1 MERRRDPRI
10 KRRLTCE
17 FYHGVTSHRGI
28 ILDLGPAGAF
38 IRTNAV
44 LSPGTEIDI
53 HLAASVAAPA
63 MTLRG
68 CVVRRKSVPATLTT
82 LIQPGLGVRILEAPR
97 EFGLLT
103 SDCVLDEPIQTDY
116 DFTQASNADQHRG
129 GNPPPTSSNSS
140 AGRTNSNSTAGKTA
154 PDSTTGRTS
163 SEPTAEKTSSDST
176 AGKPKLDSSAG
187 RDERARSSQSPSQA
201 NAAKARGASRDTE
214 KGRPKSARTPLKK
227 QEEPETKR
235 GRRVEAPKP
244 PRPPIAVL
252 VGGSDL
258 DEIAEALRNLDVK
271 TIQCGP
277 YDPQLAALDDA
288 SLLVVSGEI
297 AMSDPIPV
305 DTDLLVG
312 IAVCGDISETM
323 RSQIRQQGFRYL
335 LRSHIHPEALRLLL
349 RYAVY
354 AERDRRGRVRHPV
367 GCEVSWR
374 VGWKRNRGRLLDISR
389 GGCCLLVE
397 NSPNIG
403 AHVAIKIPAETVGGK
418 SLKLRGKVLR
428 STPNAAHSGNERT
441 ALGVI
446 LNGVTPATQKILVDL
461 CEKWSESPP
470 MLSRSERPQSAARA
484 VETHDE
490 EVLTSNP
497 QTEVPQTQ
505 TEVPQTQAEGP
516 SETATEDPT
525 TTKLQDSSSVAPQ
538 QPTSRGVFEQEV
550 VQIDE
555 EARVVQ
561 ALLGRDLSTDG
572 IRVVRQLGLAPGD
585 KLRLA
590 LFDTS
595 QQEPLIL
602 SAEVSRD
609 DGGSGLFLHFVDLS
623 TEMTARVEEI
633 VARLPAIESIDPHG
647 DANVVPAGV
656 VSDQA

>member
-1 MERRRDPRI
+1 MERRRERRI

-17 FYHGVTSHRGI
+17 FYHGASSHRGI
-28 ILDLGPAGAF
+28 ILDLGPSGAF

-44 LSPGTEIDI
+44 LSPGTDIDI

-68 CVVRRKSVPATLTT
+68 CVVRRRAVPATLTT
-82 LIQPGLGVRILEAPR
+82 LIQPGLGVRIIEAPR

-103 SDCVLDEPIQTDY
+103 GDRALDEAIQGDH
-116 DFTQASNADQHRG
+116 DFGRAPNADQHQEVG
-129 GNPPPTSSNSS
+129 PPPVK
-140 AGRTNSNSTAGKTA
+140 SNSTAEG
-154 PDSTTGRTS
+154 
-163 SEPTAEKTSSDST
+163 TSSDST
-176 AGKPKLDSSAG
+176 AGRTSSDSTTEGTGSDSTAERTSSDSTAERG
-187 RDERARSSQSPSQA
+187 ERDRSSQSPPHA
-201 NAAKARGASRDTE
+201 NAAEARGVSRDTE
-214 KGRPKSARTPLKK
+214 KRRPKSARPSPKK
-227 QEEPETKR
+227 QEKR
-235 GRRVEAPKP
+235 ATEKSERNEAPKP
-244 PRPPIAVL
+244 PRPFIAVL

-258 DEIAEALRNLDVK
+258 DEIAEIIRDLGGE

-323 RSQIRQQGFRYL
+323 RSQLRQQGFRYL
-335 LRSHIHPEALRLLL
+335 LHSHIHPEALRLLL

-374 VGWKRNRGRLLDISR
+374 ARWKRNRGRLLDISH

-397 NSPNIG
+397 NSPQIG
-403 AHVAIKIPAETVGGK
+403 ARIAIKIPAETVGGK
-418 SLKLRGKVLR
+418 ALKLRGKVLR
-428 STPNAAHSGNERT
+428 STPNAAHSGIERT

-446 LNGVTPATQKILVDL
+446 LEDITPATQKILVDL
-461 CEKWSESPP
+461 CERWSESPP
-470 MLSRSERPQSAARA
+470 MLPRGERSRTATPA

-490 EVLTSNP
+490 KILTSKP
-497 QTEVPQTQ
+497 QTEISQTR
-505 TEVPQTQAEGP
+505 AEGP
-516 SETATEDPT
+516 TETATKDPT
-525 TTKLQDSSSVAPQ
+525 TTESRDSSSAEAQ
-538 QPTSRGVFEQEV
+538 RSTFRGVFEREI

-561 ALLGRDLSTDG
+561 ALLGRDLSLDG
-572 IRVVRQLGLAPGD
+572 IRVVRQLGLVPGS

-609 DGGSGLFLHFVDLS
+609 EGGSGLFLHFVDLS
-623 TEMTARVEEI
+623 EEMTARIEGI

-647 DANVVPAGV
+647 DAKVVPAGV
-656 VSDQA
+656 VSDRA